1 MNRLSIKHVILALGI
16 SLFQVPAV
24 FAVDPPYQADME
36 RLATIMGALYHLDD
50 LCMQSG
56 NNWRDQFAELM
67 DLEEVDEDRRE
78 RLTASFNNGY
88 YDFSR
93 LHVRCTF
100 NAQTMMKR
108 FIEEGAEIS
117 KNIHTRFAE

>member
-1 MNRLSIKHVILALGI
+1 MKSISFKHVILALGI
-16 SLFQVPAV
+16 WLFQAPMAH
-24 FAVDPPYQADME
+24 AVDPPYQADME

-50 LCMQSG
+50 LCIQSG
-56 NNWRDQFAELM
+56 NNWRDEFAELM
-67 DLEEVDEDRRE
+67 DLEEVDDDRRA

-100 NAQTMMKR
+100 NAQTAMQR
-108 FIEEGAEIS
+108 FIEEGAAIS

>member
-1 MNRLSIKHVILALGI
+1 VKNISFKHVILSFGI
-16 SLFQVPAV
+16 LLFHTPSV

-50 LCMQSG
+50 LCIQSG
-56 NNWRDQFAELM
+56 NNWRDEFAELM
-67 DLEEVDEDRRE
+67 DLEEVDNDRRE

-100 NAQTMMKR
+100 NAQTAMQR
-108 FIEEGAEIS
+108 FIEEGAAIS